1 MTENKFAE
9 SVLASLNQLDRDRY
23 LSKRYIVSIGKE
35 IMKDYIVQKL
45 GDRTL
50 YREDNL
56 YSYVECFELEKIDI
70 VKCPIV
76 EFRTC
81 NIVMKS
87 IKPLPDLLFS
97 KYGAAIRSVM
107 NIDNSEEIDKTNLKD
122 YIRNKKR
129 SGYRRKPKYYTDKE
143 NYLYIVD
150 SETELVSV
158 EVLALN
164 AKQVDEC
171 GCGDYDECKSSL
183 DYDMIGSHKLES
195 AVMQGT
201 LNRLMGTYLQVPT
214 DENPDKNK
222 NSL

>member
-1 MTENKFAE
+1 MYICKRQKEQTMTENKFAE

-81 NIVMKS
+81 NTVMKS

-97 KYGAAIRSVM
+97 VLSLLV
-107 NIDNSEEIDKTNLKD
+107 
-122 YIRNKKR
+122 
-129 SGYRRKPKYYTDKE
+129 
-143 NYLYIVD
+143 IVPY
-150 SETELVSV
+150 EL
-158 EVLALN
+158 
-164 AKQVDEC
+164 
-171 GCGDYDECKSSL
+171 
-183 DYDMIGSHKLES
+183 
-195 AVMQGT
+195 
-201 LNRLMGTYLQVPT
+201 
-214 DENPDKNK
+214 
-222 NSL
+222 